1 VKVLVGVVALVMCAG
16 LVSGS
21 VVQAAPARTA
31 AGIAHHGTGGHHG
44 ISWHERDRAVY
55 AVSTLNAP
63 LCGNGQQLST
73 VLWNAEGS
81 RIFDVSRATTIRN
94 TYFIQVRTVN
104 LSLVGVYAYKFGSKL
119 PTGVTSAKCV
129 APASSG
135 VVAAYASHQ
144 WRFEVRFTSTYPQ
157 S

>member
-1 VKVLVGVVALVMCAG
+1 MKVLLRAMALVMIAG
-16 LVSGS
+16 LISGLG
-21 VVQAAPARTA
+21 VAQAASAQPAVF
-31 AGIAHHGTGGHHG
+31 AHHSTRVHHG

-104 LSLVGVYAYKFGSKL
+104 LSLLGVYAYKFGSKL

-135 VVAAYASHQ
+135 VVAAYAAHL